1 MLRAGRLSSSLKL
14 HLSGAARGFAT
25 PARLSSILPHEIL
38 TARIGSAVDD
48 FLVEKGVPREMIGAA
63 PQSRIS
69 TARLPI
75 DISPVSPSATLPSSA
90 TRVLRAGLSSPPASP
105 FASPLASFSTSGTM
119 ESAAA
124 ACAAAAAA
132 ANSGELIAPSDELAF
147 AWISPR
153 SLIKGLEGGIIA
165 RLLAQPGIKLAGTRM
180 FSPSEAFVDEYTAI
194 HQKTFRPA
202 PFKPFV
208 RFIEDNL
215 RPSITGPK
223 GLPNHV
229 MFMLF
234 TGRNV
239 RATLSRT
246 IGNYLPDP
254 RVGMVGRTIR
264 GAYGDFIRDDNGHIH
279 HFQPAIVSAS
289 TDEAN
294 ELYLELF
301 SRYMQDNGG
310 IFDTYYDRLDI
321 HKNYGTGMVII
332 KPDALERPSS
342 LPGHIMD
349 LFGSTG
355 LHLVGCRV
363 FSFSVRQAKEFY
375 GFLEDIFVDKLRSK
389 LEGQIKRA
397 LDKEFGDQFT
407 ISDTEYDI
415 FTTVLRRKMAR
426 TEVDRIIEYMAGV
439 APSAV
444 PENDWDK
451 AGPARCLAL
460 LYRGENAIETIR
472 TKLGS
477 TDPSK
482 AAVGTIRSDYG
493 RDIMKNG
500 AHASDSEASMRRE
513 REIIGLVP
521 GAPSRTKAIIDS
533 WLKHKKDYRV
543 AEKAVNQW

>member
-38 TARIGSAVDD
+38 TARIESAVDD

-63 PQSRIS
+63 PQTRIS

-321 HKNYGTGMVII
+321 HKNYGTGTHSSTLWCGVFC
-332 KPDALERPSS
+332 PSLDHFRS
-342 LPGHIMD
+342 VSHIFNCSSFCGRVLP
-349 LFGSTG
+349 
-355 LHLVGCRV
+355 
-363 FSFSVRQAKEFY
+363 
-375 GFLEDIFVDKLRSK
+375 
-389 LEGQIKRA
+389 
-397 LDKEFGDQFT
+397 
-407 ISDTEYDI
+407 
-415 FTTVLRRKMAR
+415 
-426 TEVDRIIEYMAGV
+426 
-439 APSAV
+439 
-444 PENDWDK
+444 
-451 AGPARCLAL
+451 
-460 LYRGENAIETIR
+460 
-472 TKLGS
+472 
-477 TDPSK
+477 
-482 AAVGTIRSDYG
+482 
-493 RDIMKNG
+493 
-500 AHASDSEASMRRE
+500 
-513 REIIGLVP
+513 
-521 GAPSRTKAIIDS
+521 
-533 WLKHKKDYRV
+533 
-543 AEKAVNQW
+543 